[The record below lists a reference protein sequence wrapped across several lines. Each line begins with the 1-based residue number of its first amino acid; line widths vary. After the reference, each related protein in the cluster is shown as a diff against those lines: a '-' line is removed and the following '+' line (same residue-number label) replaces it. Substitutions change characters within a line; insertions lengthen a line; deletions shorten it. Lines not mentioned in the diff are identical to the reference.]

1 MAAKSSKSNSLDVKS
16 DAKAVKTDEK
26 VTESDKKVTKKEK
39 KTLIEH
45 DIDYRNAMAREK
57 LRRLIL
63 QNDHQQFDLDKK
75 NESVCYRAIA
85 MSEFEKAIASIY
97 AQIQNAEEQL
107 AHLLRLDQT
116 QVDVLHDYMEN
127 ILNALSE
134 INVELSA
141 TSDFD
146 AANYRSGTALKTKLL
161 STN

>member
-1 MAAKSSKSNSLDVKS
+1 MATKSS
-16 DAKAVKTDEK
+16 EI
-26 VTESDKKVTKKEK
+26 DKKTSKTSKKEQK
-39 KTLIEH
+39 SLIEY
-45 DIDYRNAMAREK
+45 DVEYRNAMAKEK

-141 TSDFD
+141 TSEFD

-161 STN
+161 STD

>member
-1 MAAKSSKSNSLDVKS
+1 MATKSSKNESKVAKNSKKD
-16 DAKAVKTDEK
+16 VKTDN
-26 VTESDKKVTKKEK
+26 ESLVEY
-39 KTLIEH
+39 TLE
-45 DIDYRNAMAREK
+45 YRNAMAREK

-141 TSDFD
+141 TSEFD

>member
-1 MAAKSSKSNSLDVKS
+1 MATKSSKN
-16 DAKAVKTDEK
+16 
-26 VTESDKKVTKKEK
+26 ESKVTKNSGLTTARPKVASKKDEK
-39 KTLIEH
+39 SLIEY
-45 DIDYRNAMAREK
+45 DVEYRNAMAKEK

-141 TSDFD
+141 TSEFD

>member
-1 MAAKSSKSNSLDVKS
+1 MTTKSS
-16 DAKAVKTDEK
+16 EI
-26 VTESDKKVTKKEK
+26 DKKTSKTSKKEQK
-39 KTLIEH
+39 SLIEY
-45 DIDYRNAMAREK
+45 DVDYRNAMAKEK

-141 TSDFD
+141 TSEFD

>member
-1 MAAKSSKSNSLDVKS
+1 MATKSSKSDS
-16 DAKAVKTDEK
+16 
-26 VTESDKKVTKKEK
+26 KVTKNSKKEQ
-39 KTLIEH
+39 KTDNESLVEYTLE
-45 DIDYRNAMAREK
+45 YRNAMAREK

-127 ILNALSE
+127 ILNALAE
-134 INVELSA
+134 INIELSA
-141 TSDFD
+141 TSEFD
-146 AANYRSGTALKTKLL
+146 AANYRSGTALKNKLL

>member
-1 MAAKSSKSNSLDVKS
+1 MATKSSKNDSKVAKTSKK
-16 DAKAVKTDEK
+16 DAKTDN
-26 VTESDKKVTKKEK
+26 ESLVEY
-39 KTLIEH
+39 TLE
-45 DIDYRNAMAREK
+45 YRNAMAREK

-127 ILNALSE
+127 ILNALAE
-134 INVELSA
+134 INVKLSA
-141 TSDFD
+141 TSEFD
-146 AANYRSGTALKTKLL
+146 GANYRSGTALKTKLL

>member
-1 MAAKSSKSNSLDVKS
+1 MATKSSEIDKKTSKTSSLTAARPKVASK
-16 DAKAVKTDEK
+16 KDEK
-26 VTESDKKVTKKEK
+26 S
-39 KTLIEH
+39 LIEY
-45 DIDYRNAMAREK
+45 DVEYRNAMAKEK

-107 AHLLRLDQT
+107 GRLLRLDQT

-141 TSDFD
+141 TSEFD

-161 STN
+161 STT

>member
-1 MAAKSSKSNSLDVKS
+1 MATKSSKNDS
-16 DAKAVKTDEK
+16 
-26 VTESDKKVTKKEK
+26 KVTKNSK
-39 KTLIEH
+39 KDTKTDNESLVEYTLE
-45 DIDYRNAMAREK
+45 YRNAMAREK

-127 ILNALSE
+127 ILNALAE

-141 TSDFD
+141 TSEFD

-161 STN
+161 STD

>member
-1 MAAKSSKSNSLDVKS
+1 MATKSSKS
-16 DAKAVKTDEK
+16 
-26 VTESDKKVTKKEK
+26 ESKVTKNSK
-39 KTLIEH
+39 KDAKTDNESLVEYTLE
-45 DIDYRNAMAREK
+45 YRNAMAREK

-127 ILNALSE
+127 ILNALAE

-141 TSDFD
+141 TSEFD

>member
-1 MAAKSSKSNSLDVKS
+1 MATKSSEIDK
-16 DAKAVKTDEK
+16 KTSKTSKKDEK
-26 VTESDKKVTKKEK
+26 S
-39 KTLIEH
+39 LIEY
-45 DIDYRNAMAREK
+45 DVEYRNAMAREK

-141 TSDFD
+141 TSEFD

>member
-1 MAAKSSKSNSLDVKS
+1 MTTKSSKNDS
-16 DAKAVKTDEK
+16 
-26 VTESDKKVTKKEK
+26 KVTKNSK
-39 KTLIEH
+39 KDAKTDNESLVEYTLE
-45 DIDYRNAMAREK
+45 YRNAMAREK

-127 ILNALSE
+127 ILNALAE
-134 INVELSA
+134 INIELSA
-141 TSDFD
+141 TSEFD

>member
-1 MAAKSSKSNSLDVKS
+1 MATKSSKNDS
-16 DAKAVKTDEK
+16 
-26 VTESDKKVTKKEK
+26 KVTKNSKKES
-39 KTLIEH
+39 KTDNESLVEYTLE
-45 DIDYRNAMAREK
+45 YRNAMAREK

-127 ILNALSE
+127 ILNALAE
-134 INVELSA
+134 INIELSA
-141 TSDFD
+141 TSEFD

>member
-1 MAAKSSKSNSLDVKS
+1 MATKSSKTSEKLSKNSK
-16 DAKAVKTDEK
+16 KDEK
-26 VTESDKKVTKKEK
+26 S
-39 KTLIEH
+39 LIEY
-45 DIDYRNAMAREK
+45 DVEYRNAMAKEK

-127 ILNALSE
+127 ILSALSE

-141 TSDFD
+141 TSEFD

>member
-1 MAAKSSKSNSLDVKS
+1 MATKSSKTNIKS
-16 DAKAVKTDEK
+16 SKTDKKDAKNDN
-26 VTESDKKVTKKEK
+26 ESLVEY
-39 KTLIEH
+39 TLE
-45 DIDYRNAMAREK
+45 YRNAMAREK

-127 ILNALSE
+127 ILNALAE

-141 TSDFD
+141 TSEFD

>member
-1 MAAKSSKSNSLDVKS
+1 MATKSSKTSEKS
-16 DAKAVKTDEK
+16 SKT
-26 VTESDKKVTKKEK
+26 SKKEQQS
-39 KTLIEH
+39 LIEY
-45 DIDYRNAMAREK
+45 DVEYRNAMAKEK

-141 TSDFD
+141 TSEFD

>member
-1 MAAKSSKSNSLDVKS
+1 MATKSSKTSIKSSKNSK
-16 DAKAVKTDEK
+16 KDEK
-26 VTESDKKVTKKEK
+26 S
-39 KTLIEH
+39 LIEY
-45 DIDYRNAMAREK
+45 DVEYRNAMAKEK

-141 TSDFD
+141 TSEFD

>member
-1 MAAKSSKSNSLDVKS
+1 MATKSSKTSEKS
-16 DAKAVKTDEK
+16 SKT
-26 VTESDKKVTKKEK
+26 SKKEQQS
-39 KTLIEH
+39 LIEY
-45 DIDYRNAMAREK
+45 DVEYRNAMAKEK

-141 TSDFD
+141 TSEFD

-161 STN
+161 STD

>member
-1 MAAKSSKSNSLDVKS
+1 MATKSSKN
-16 DAKAVKTDEK
+16 DAKVVKNSKKDVKTDN
-26 VTESDKKVTKKEK
+26 ESLVEY
-39 KTLIEH
+39 TLE
-45 DIDYRNAMAREK
+45 YRNAMAREK

-127 ILNALSE
+127 ILNALAE

-141 TSDFD
+141 TSEFD

>member
-1 MAAKSSKSNSLDVKS
+1 MATKSSKSDS
-16 DAKAVKTDEK
+16 
-26 VTESDKKVTKKEK
+26 KVTKNSKKEQ
-39 KTLIEH
+39 KTDNESLVEYTLE
-45 DIDYRNAMAREK
+45 YRNAMAREK

-85 MSEFEKAIASIY
+85 MNEFEKAIASIY

-127 ILNALSE
+127 ILNALAE
-134 INVELSA
+134 INIELSA
-141 TSDFD
+141 TSEFD

>member
-1 MAAKSSKSNSLDVKS
+1 MATKSSKSNPSVTKS
-16 DAKAVKTDEK
+16 DEK
-26 VTESDKKVTKKEK
+26 VTKTSKKDEK
-39 KTLIEH
+39 SLIEY
-45 DIDYRNAMAREK
+45 DVEYRNAMAKEK

-141 TSDFD
+141 TSEFD
-146 AANYRSGTALKTKLL
+146 AANYRSGTALKAKLL

>member
-1 MAAKSSKSNSLDVKS
+1 MATKSSKNDS
-16 DAKAVKTDEK
+16 
-26 VTESDKKVTKKEK
+26 KVTKNSK
-39 KTLIEH
+39 KDAKNDNESLVEYTLE
-45 DIDYRNAMAREK
+45 YRNAMAREK

-127 ILNALSE
+127 ILNALAE

-141 TSDFD
+141 TSEFD

>member
-1 MAAKSSKSNSLDVKS
+1 MATKSSKSDSKVAKNSKK
-16 DAKAVKTDEK
+16 DAKTDN
-26 VTESDKKVTKKEK
+26 ESLVEY
-39 KTLIEH
+39 TLE
-45 DIDYRNAMAREK
+45 YRNAMAREK

-127 ILNALSE
+127 ILNALAE

-141 TSDFD
+141 TSEFD

>member
-1 MAAKSSKSNSLDVKS
+1 MTTKSSKSDS
-16 DAKAVKTDEK
+16 
-26 VTESDKKVTKKEK
+26 KVTKNSKKEQ
-39 KTLIEH
+39 KTDNESLVEYTLE
-45 DIDYRNAMAREK
+45 YRNAMAREK

-85 MSEFEKAIASIY
+85 MNEFEKAIASIY

-127 ILNALSE
+127 ILNALAE
-134 INVELSA
+134 INIELSA
-141 TSDFD
+141 TSEFD

>member
-1 MAAKSSKSNSLDVKS
+1 MATKSSKNDSKVAKNSKK
-16 DAKAVKTDEK
+16 DAKTDN
-26 VTESDKKVTKKEK
+26 ESLVEY
-39 KTLIEH
+39 TLE
-45 DIDYRNAMAREK
+45 YRNAMAREK

-127 ILNALSE
+127 ILNALAE

-141 TSDFD
+141 TSEFD

-161 STN
+161 STD

>member
-1 MAAKSSKSNSLDVKS
+1 MATKSSKSNPSVTKS
-16 DAKAVKTDEK
+16 DEK
-26 VTESDKKVTKKEK
+26 VTKTSKKDEK
-39 KTLIEH
+39 SLIEY
-45 DIDYRNAMAREK
+45 DVEYRNAMAKEK

-141 TSDFD
+141 TSEFD

>member
-1 MAAKSSKSNSLDVKS
+1 MATKSSKSDS
-16 DAKAVKTDEK
+16 
-26 VTESDKKVTKKEK
+26 KVTKTSKNVHQTDK
-39 KTLIEH
+39 SVQKTDNESLVEYTLE
-45 DIDYRNAMAREK
+45 YRNAMAREK

-127 ILNALSE
+127 ILNALAE
-134 INVELSA
+134 INIELSA
-141 TSDFD
+141 TSEFD

>member
-1 MAAKSSKSNSLDVKS
+1 MTTKSSKSDS
-16 DAKAVKTDEK
+16 
-26 VTESDKKVTKKEK
+26 KVTKNSKKEQ
-39 KTLIEH
+39 KTDNESLVEYTLE
-45 DIDYRNAMAREK
+45 YRNAMAREK

-127 ILNALSE
+127 ILNALAE

-141 TSDFD
+141 TSEFD

>member
-1 MAAKSSKSNSLDVKS
+1 MATKSSKTSIKPSKTDKK
-16 DAKAVKTDEK
+16 DAKTDN
-26 VTESDKKVTKKEK
+26 ESLVEY
-39 KTLIEH
+39 TLE
-45 DIDYRNAMAREK
+45 YRNAMAKEK

-141 TSDFD
+141 TSEFD

>member
-1 MAAKSSKSNSLDVKS
+1 MATKSSKNDL
-16 DAKAVKTDEK
+16 
-26 VTESDKKVTKKEK
+26 KVTKNSK
-39 KTLIEH
+39 KDAKTDNESLVEYTLE
-45 DIDYRNAMAREK
+45 YRNAMAREK

-127 ILNALSE
+127 ILNALAE

-141 TSDFD
+141 TSEFD

>member
-1 MAAKSSKSNSLDVKS
+1 MTTKSSKNDS
-16 DAKAVKTDEK
+16 
-26 VTESDKKVTKKEK
+26 KVTKNSK
-39 KTLIEH
+39 KDAKTDNESLVEYTLE
-45 DIDYRNAMAREK
+45 YRNAMAREK

-127 ILNALSE
+127 ILNALAE

-141 TSDFD
+141 TSEFD

-161 STN
+161 STD

>member
-1 MAAKSSKSNSLDVKS
+1 MTTKSSKNDSKV
-16 DAKAVKTDEK
+16 AKTSKKDVKTDN
-26 VTESDKKVTKKEK
+26 ESLVEY
-39 KTLIEH
+39 TLE
-45 DIDYRNAMAREK
+45 YRNAMAREK

-127 ILNALSE
+127 ILNALAE

-141 TSDFD
+141 TSEFD

>member
-1 MAAKSSKSNSLDVKS
+1 MATKSSKSDS
-16 DAKAVKTDEK
+16 
-26 VTESDKKVTKKEK
+26 KVTKNSKKEQ
-39 KTLIEH
+39 KTDNESLVEYTLE
-45 DIDYRNAMAREK
+45 YRNAMAREK

-127 ILNALSE
+127 ILNALAE

-141 TSDFD
+141 TSEFD

>member
-1 MAAKSSKSNSLDVKS
+1 MATKSSKN
-16 DAKAVKTDEK
+16 
-26 VTESDKKVTKKEK
+26 ESKVTKTSK
-39 KTLIEH
+39 KDAKSDNDSLVEYTLE
-45 DIDYRNAMAREK
+45 YRNAMAREK

-141 TSDFD
+141 TSEFD

>member
-1 MAAKSSKSNSLDVKS
+1 MATKSSKNDSKVAKTSKK
-16 DAKAVKTDEK
+16 DAKTDN
-26 VTESDKKVTKKEK
+26 ESLVEY
-39 KTLIEH
+39 TLE
-45 DIDYRNAMAREK
+45 YRNAMAREK

-127 ILNALSE
+127 ILNALAE
-134 INVELSA
+134 INIELSA
-141 TSDFD
+141 TSEFD

>member
-1 MAAKSSKSNSLDVKS
+1 MATKSSKSDS
-16 DAKAVKTDEK
+16 
-26 VTESDKKVTKKEK
+26 KVTKTSK
-39 KTLIEH
+39 KDTKTDNESLVEYTLE
-45 DIDYRNAMAREK
+45 YRNAMAREK

-127 ILNALSE
+127 ILNALAE

-141 TSDFD
+141 TSEFD

>member
-1 MAAKSSKSNSLDVKS
+1 MATKSSKTNVKSSKNDKKDVKN
-16 DAKAVKTDEK
+16 DN
-26 VTESDKKVTKKEK
+26 ESLVEY
-39 KTLIEH
+39 TLE
-45 DIDYRNAMAREK
+45 YRNAMAREK

-127 ILNALSE
+127 ILNALAE

-141 TSDFD
+141 TSEFD

>member
-1 MAAKSSKSNSLDVKS
+1 MTTKSSKSDS
-16 DAKAVKTDEK
+16 
-26 VTESDKKVTKKEK
+26 KVTKSSK
-39 KTLIEH
+39 KDAKTDNESLVEYTLE
-45 DIDYRNAMAREK
+45 YRNAMAREK

-127 ILNALSE
+127 ILNALAE
-134 INVELSA
+134 INIELSA
-141 TSDFD
+141 TSEFD

>member
-1 MAAKSSKSNSLDVKS
+1 MATKSSKNESKVAKTSKK
-16 DAKAVKTDEK
+16 DAKNDN
-26 VTESDKKVTKKEK
+26 ESLVEY
-39 KTLIEH
+39 TLE
-45 DIDYRNAMAREK
+45 YRNAMAREK

-127 ILNALSE
+127 ILNALAE

-141 TSDFD
+141 TSEFD